1 MFSTKRSH
9 ELALNI
15 LVWYL
20 KNTQDCGLLL
30 NPNDDIFKFDAYPD
44 ADFAGMYRG
53 ENNDDPEYAKIRN
66 GFIITFSNF
75 PVLWISKFKTETTFS
90 TMEADIIDLD
100 NCCWEL
106 FPIID
111 INQSLG
117 KAVGLPVRFPSIKV
131 YVREG
136 NSGAPILAGNF
147 L

>member
-1 MFSTKRSH
+1 M
-9 ELALNI
+9 
-15 LVWYL
+15 
-20 KNTQDCGLLL
+20 L

-100 NCCWEL
+100 NCC
-106 FPIID
+106 
-111 INQSLG
+111 
-117 KAVGLPVRFPSIKV
+117 
-131 YVREG
+131 
-136 NSGAPILAGNF
+136 
-147 L
+147 